1 MSKVLDPSSSIYGS
15 HLLGYLPPL
24 SSTPSHTIPIL
35 PLILAVVGSPCPSLG
50 PSTSSRRVTVALR
63 SGSVV
68 PRSSGA
74 PPRVR
79 RHCHGSS
86 PAVALHLRCS
96 SFQRWLRSD
105 RAAELHALPRR
116 RGGGRGMGGGYA
128 PTVPSRCRGTGDGSM
143 RSDRVAIS

>member
-1 MSKVLDPSSSIYGS
+1 MSKVLDPSSSVFGS

-35 PLILAVVGSPCPSLG
+35 PLILAVVGSPSPSLG
-50 PSTSSRRVTVALR
+50 PSTSSRRATVALR

-74 PPRVR
+74 SPRVR

-86 PAVALHLRCS
+86 PAVALHLPCS

-116 RGGGRGMGGGYA
+116 RGGVGAWAVATVQPCHRGVGGGRWLHA
-128 PTVPSRCRGTGDGSM
+128 LRSGSH
-143 RSDRVAIS
+143 